1 MMQTTHAAAGVEKG
15 LRAAHAMPIEVMGL
29 LHGHMSTEEPGTIVV
44 TDVSAE
50 ACAVLLPAAQVTDA
64 AEAPCGS

>member
-1 MMQTTHAAAGVEKG
+1 MQTTHAAAGVEKG

-44 TDVSAE
+44 TDVSAK
-50 ACAVLLPAAQVTDA
+50 AGAVWD
-64 AEAPCGS
+64 